1 MNAYSI
7 FLMIELAKNANLINL
22 NLEYDLMWG
31 KGGELYSEFEKSTFN
46 VDTKSE
52 YDCIVAFLEDKTT
65 KNEGLVIKNQNA
77 CIPRVITEQEAKDT
91 LEKMGYQV
99 DNLWH
104 IDDVKGRFECTD
116 DEAMDVLITALHNEA
131 TMDQIWFALEYEAE
145 DVMGLTR
152 IEEDGESDLDI

>member
-1 MNAYSI
+1 MNGYQI
-7 FLMIELAKNANLINL
+7 FLMIELARLYNIIDV
-22 NLEYDLMWG
+22 NLEYDLMYG

-52 YDCIVAFLEDKTT
+52 YDCIVEFLKDKATR
-65 KNEGLVIKNQNA
+65 NEGLVIKHQNA
-77 CIPRVITEQEAKDT
+77 SIPRVITEQQAKDT

-104 IDDVKGRFECTD
+104 IDDVKSRFECTD
-116 DEAMDVLITALHNEA
+116 EEAMDVLIAALNNE
-131 TMDQIWFALEYEAE
+131 TTFEQIWYALEYEAE
-145 DVMGLTR
+145 DEMGLTR

>member
-1 MNAYSI
+1 MSGYQI
-7 FLMIELAKNANLINL
+7 FLMIELARLYNIIDV
-22 NLEYDLMWG
+22 NLEYDLMYG

-52 YDCIVAFLEDKTT
+52 YDCIVEFLKDKADKADVELISTNSQA
-65 KNEGLVIKNQNA
+65 KYDQ
-77 CIPRVITEQEAKDT
+77 AKDT

-116 DEAMDVLITALHNEA
+116 EEAMDVLIAALSNEA
-131 TMDQIWFALEYEAE
+131 TMEQIWYALEYEAE
-145 DVMGLTR
+145 DLTR